1 MADSSVSAKGTPES
15 QLLFLIEKFDAKNQ
29 QLIRSVR
36 AALRKRFPT
45 ANELVYDYGFSLV
58 IAYSPTEQGIEGI
71 LSISARAD
79 DGVSLYFTNGPKLPD
94 PKKLLSY
101 SDRLLVRFS
110 ERDCRLP
117 RAAAVARHQQLCL
130 HTALGLELSAMTNG
144 TLCPATFAR
153 NKSGTINPQQLIRV
167 LLILPAYT
175 SIHLEIRD

>member
-71 LSISARAD
+71 FSISARAD

-94 PKKLLSY
+94 PKKLLMGSAK
-101 SDRLLVRFS
+101 LVRFIPVETAS
-110 ERDCRLP
+110 RLKHPDVEALIAAAIDQAGVPLPTKGRGRLVMRTFAGKQLP
-117 RAAAVARHQQLCL
+117 RRR
-130 HTALGLELSAMTNG
+130 
-144 TLCPATFAR
+144 PA
-153 NKSGTINPQQLIRV
+153 K
-167 LLILPAYT
+167 
-175 SIHLEIRD
+175 